1 MVLAVA
7 VMLAIPEAFVVEV
20 VDESAALAPVAGAAN
35 VTVTPLTG
43 LLPASRTVTCNGVAK
58 AAVIAADCGVPPVA
72 AMAAGG
78 PVELVSANVAG
89 VTTPAT
95 LAVTL

>member
-1 MVLAVA
+1 MAVA
-7 VMLAIPEAFVVEV
+7 VMLAIPAALVMTVRA
-20 VDESAALAPVAGAAN
+20 DSAALAPVAGAAN

-78 PVELVSANVAG
+78 PVELVSPKVAG

-95 LAVTL
+95 FAVTL

>member
-1 MVLAVA
+1 MAVA
-7 VMLAIPEAFVVEV
+7 VMLAIPEASVVAV
-20 VDESAALAPVAGAAN
+20 VDESAALAPVDGAAN

-43 LLPASRTVTCNGVAK
+43 LLPASRTVTCSCAAK

-78 PVELVSANVAG
+78 PVELVRPKVAG
-89 VTTPAT
+89 LTTPAT